1 MPSSGTDVAASA
13 VVGTRG
19 ALGEGNSG
27 TNPAGEILV
36 QPIGSRITFDARYG
50 VPGAILLVW
59 LAVIMLAALLCTCCC
74 GGRAGF
80 RTLRRRIE
88 QLSVGR
94 VFTTFLFPHESTLT
108 MPAKQWRVSNG
119 SKMVTVDVVARRAG
133 EEPMY
138 ARNEQDGGDTYG
150 LIDRQKR

>member
-1 MPSSGTDVAASA
+1 MAW
-13 VVGTRG
+13 
-19 ALGEGNSG
+19 LG
-27 TNPAGEILV
+27 
-36 QPIGSRITFDARYG
+36 
-50 VPGAILLVW
+50 
-59 LAVIMLAALLCTCCC
+59 VIVLTALLCTCCY

-94 VFTTFLFPHESTLT
+94 VFTTFFFPHKSTLT

-119 SKMVTVDVVARRAG
+119 RKMVTVDVVARRAG

-138 ARNEQDGGDTYG
+138 ARNGQEG